1 MNALR
6 NKAPLTAIWLW
17 LCICALPGT
26 GCHPDPPPNPYDGLP
41 PVVATEGLAVPALP
55 EGNFAWLHQQILGPT
70 CANSGCHDGTFE
82 PDFRTV
88 GSSWNTLV
96 NHPVIANDAS
106 MTFNRRV
113 VPGNV
118 ASSFLH
124 ERLTVEIPNTSGL
137 MPLEVDEGSDY
148 NERREEYI
156 AAIEAWIE
164 AGAPD
169 INGNVPPSEGTSL
182 PPQIHGFAA
191 FPPGTIGEPYTR
203 AEGLGLQPIVVDAA
217 PIQIFAAISD
227 DLIPQSNL
235 ECHWALGL
243 DIADANAAPDAGAFG
258 PAPFTFTAGTFSGS
272 NEEYGLIAEVDLSNA
287 APGSEWTLQIRATDG
302 TSETRAPSTSSPD
315 YIGLLYRL
323 RVAS

>member
-1 MNALR
+1 M
-6 NKAPLTAIWLW
+6 
-17 LCICALPGT
+17 
-26 GCHPDPPPNPYDGLP
+26 
-41 PVVATEGLAVPALP
+41 
-55 EGNFAWLHQQILGPT
+55 
-70 CANSGCHDGTFE
+70 
-82 PDFRTV
+82 
-88 GSSWNTLV
+88 
-96 NHPVIANDAS
+96 
-106 MTFNRRV
+106 
-113 VPGNV
+113 
-118 ASSFLH
+118 
-124 ERLTVEIPNTSGL
+124 
-137 MPLEVDEGSDY
+137 
-148 NERREEYI
+148 
-156 AAIEAWIE
+156 
-164 AGAPD
+164 
-169 INGNVPPSEGTSL
+169 
-182 PPQIHGFAA
+182 
-191 FPPGTIGEPYTR
+191 
-203 AEGLGLQPIVVDAA
+203 VDAA